1 MTAVLGYPTKT
12 AAVLALRA
20 QGMRICDVAR
30 MLGIS
35 PNAASGL
42 ESHVKRVKSLKPDQP
57 PATPTAGDLMPM
69 DVRRALRPHAA
80 RRDIT
85 VDRLIVDIIA
95 AVAHGDLVDAVLDD
109 AAGAA

>member
-20 QGMRICDVAR
+20 QGMRISDVAR
-30 MLGIS
+30 TLGIS
-35 PNAASGL
+35 QNAASGL
-42 ESHVKRVKSLKPDQP
+42 ESHVKRVKSLNPDQP
-57 PATPTAGDLMPM
+57 PASDTASELMPM

-85 VDRLIVDIIA
+85 VDRLVADIIA

-109 AAGAA
+109 VGGAG